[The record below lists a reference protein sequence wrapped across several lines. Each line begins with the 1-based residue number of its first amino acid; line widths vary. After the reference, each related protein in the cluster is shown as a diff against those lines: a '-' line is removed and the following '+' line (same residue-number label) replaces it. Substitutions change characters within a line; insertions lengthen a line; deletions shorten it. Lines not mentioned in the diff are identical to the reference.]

1 MKGFGRGGQT
11 MDTPLLAE
19 SMAQVPH
26 FKCGQPVQFSAHVG
40 HAARDD
46 HSSRCLWTIR
56 RIADPQNFE
65 TWDLGQRGLV
75 FLNVG
80 RTHVRPCG
88 PARVKTTWCARGSGD
103 LWVGRPRESLEKTR
117 KSKQSD
123 SHVKPFKSMEVGH
136 RQDCKSESMR
146 SGLLNSARHL
156 HA

>member
-1 MKGFGRGGQT
+1 
-11 MDTPLLAE
+11 
-19 SMAQVPH
+19 
-26 FKCGQPVQFSAHVG
+26 
-40 HAARDD
+40 
-46 HSSRCLWTIR
+46 
-56 RIADPQNFE
+56 
-65 TWDLGQRGLV
+65 
-75 FLNVG
+75 LNVD

-136 RQDCKSESMR
+136 RQDCKRKSMR

-156 HA
+156 HARRKLHIKVLLRINPTAKPSMSKGSPG